1 MDETKLNSQKQFG
14 QHAQAYVESQ
24 IHKEG
29 LDLKMLLEMADLKE
43 SDILLDVATGGGH
56 TANAFA
62 PRVKK
67 VIALDLTQEML
78 EAAKKYVADQ
88 GHSNVQFT
96 QGDAE
101 HLPFKDETF
110 DLVTCRIAPH
120 HFPNIERFISEAL
133 RVLKPNGQ
141 LLLDD
146 NVAPELDL
154 YDQFYNQIEKLR
166 DYSHFRAWK
175 KTEWIQMLEKSGF
188 VIQEWHRFEK
198 RFVFHSWVNR
208 MGLSQAEIQNL
219 NQIILNSQSSIIEKF
234 DIKIEDQQVHSF
246 IGEAIVLKATKPF
259 LRKPV

>member
-14 QHAQAYVESQ
+14 QHAEAYVESK

-29 LDLKMLLEMADLKE
+29 SDLKMLVEMADLTE
-43 SDILLDVATGGGH
+43 RDVLLDVATGGGH

-62 PRVKK
+62 TRVNR
-67 VIALDLTQEML
+67 VIALDLTKEML
-78 EAAKKYVADQ
+78 EAAKKFVNEK
-88 GHSNVQFT
+88 GHFNVEFI

-101 HLPFKDETF
+101 NLPFQVQAF

-120 HFPNIERFISEAL
+120 HFPNIERFVSEVF
-133 RVLKPNGQ
+133 RVLKPGGQ

-154 YDQFYNQIEKLR
+154 YDQFYNKIEKLR

-175 KTEWIQMLEKSGF
+175 KSEWIQMLEKKGF
-188 VIQEWHRFEK
+188 IIQEWRRFEK
-198 RFVFHSWVNR
+198 RFVFEPWVSR
-208 MGLSQAEIQNL
+208 MGLSQSEIENL
-219 NQIILNSQSSIIEKF
+219 NQFIIDSPSSIIEKF

-246 IGEAIVLKATKPF
+246 VGEAIVLKATKPS
-259 LRKPV
+259 LKY